1 MFSRDLRFFL
11 AYIITLSNYFVKI
24 FLLMKK

>member
-1 MFSRDLRFFL
+1 MFSLDLRFFL